1 MTSAV
6 SKKELRR
13 NPLAA
18 LVGEAIRFARA
29 QRTAILAV
37 VALLALASAGG
48 AGYWWYEKH
57 REEIAGRALA
67 EAEDLLR
74 GDKPGSPGKPDEA
87 MQHLR
92 AVATQYRGTP
102 SGEEALVRLGNLQY
116 DGGKPDEAR
125 ATFDEYLS
133 AYPRGRFLVMAG
145 LGKAYAQEAKGDFQG
160 AAQTLSDIVGKA
172 KDDPLAGEAY
182 TSLARVYEELK
193 KPDEAVRIYGQI
205 AEKYS
210 QTQWAQH
217 ALQRMS
223 DLKPK

>member
-1 MTSAV
+1 MASAL

-18 LVGEAIRFARA
+18 FVGEAIRFVHA

-37 VALLALASAGG
+37 VVLLALASVGG
-48 AGYWWYEKH
+48 AAYWWYEKY
-57 REEIAGRALA
+57 REEKAGRALA
-67 EAEDLLR
+67 EAGDLLR
-74 GDKPGSPGKPDEA
+74 GDTPGSSGKPDEA
-87 MQHLR
+87 MERLR
-92 AVATQYRGTP
+92 TVSTQYRGTP

-116 DGGKPDEAR
+116 DGGKLDEAR
-125 ATFDEYLS
+125 ATFDEYLG
-133 AYPRGRFLVMAG
+133 AYPRGRFLVLAG

-160 AAQTLSDIVGKA
+160 AAQTLSDIVGRA

-182 TSLARVYEELK
+182 TGLARAYEELK
-193 KPDEAVRIYGQI
+193 KPDEALRIYGQI

-223 DLKPK
+223 ALKPK